1 MVTCANFSH
10 YLLRGGPPFPGVV
23 AVLENRALNASIPVI
38 KCLQRSVLLSL
49 HYYAQH
55 TNKYSE
61 LLAQTACCNAL
72 EIPVSRIVILPVPNQ
87 TPTLQAL
94 A

>member
-55 TNKYSE
+55 TKKQKTKYSTVE
-61 LLAQTACCNAL
+61 QSSSLRLRAAMLWKFPSLA
-72 EIPVSRIVILPVPNQ
+72 S
-87 TPTLQAL
+87 
-94 A
+94 